1 MKLILILAG
10 MLACAGVA
18 SAQTVPGGLRGRGI
32 VNSRH
37 NFSGAAWSGRE
48 ICKPCHTPHNAIPS
62 LPRLWNHELTTATYT
77 MHAGSGAADTDFD
90 TISRMCLSCHDGTV
104 ALDNFGGNTAGN
116 NYISNRSKLGT
127 NLANDHPIGS
137 DAEYPPEDPPVWWS
151 TAFKDP
157 PDYGLKLKDW
167 QSKHT
172 GNTIKVVSCA
182 TCHDVHS
189 QYGNEHMLVRVNSA
203 SQLCLACH
211 IK

>member
-1 MKLILILAG
+1 MKSLVTVVG
-10 MLACAGVA
+10 VLACAGVA
-18 SAQTVPGGLRGRGI
+18 SAQADLLPFRGRGI
-32 VNSRH
+32 VGSDH
-37 NFSGAAWSGRE
+37 NFTGTSWSGGE
-48 ICKPCHTPHNAIPS
+48 ICKPCHTPHNAIDS

-77 MHAGSGAADTDFD
+77 MHAGSGTADTDFD
-90 TISRMCLSCHDGTV
+90 TVSRLCLSCHDGTV
-104 ALDNFGGNTAGN
+104 ALDNFGGNTAGTN
-116 NYISNRSKLGT
+116 FIPNRSGLGT
-127 NLANDHPIGS
+127 NLTNDHPIGS

-157 PDYGLKLKDW
+157 PELGLRLKDW

-182 TCHDVHS
+182 TCHDVHN
-189 QYGNEHMLVRVNSA
+189 QAGNEHMLVRPNNA